1 MVEAAAE
8 LGPLHQALAL
18 SFHQNQPRT
27 VKESLNEGM
36 LSEKL
41 KWDVFMRCQRGNVQY
56 EQGLITYISPSNCF
70 GSLRRSQICFPMRQ
84 VRNWDLIA
92 TTI

>member
-1 MVEAAAE
+1 MVQAAAE

-18 SFHQNQPRT
+18 SFHQNQPPT
-27 VKESLNEGM
+27 VKEGLNEGM

-41 KWDVFMRCQRGNVQY
+41 KCDVFMRCQRENVQY
-56 EQGLITYISPSNCF
+56 EQGLITYISPSNF